1 MGLSRDVTMG
11 EDLTT
16 NCVVRG
22 NGAVDIVTGE
32 VASLRVTRV
41 TANSVTT
48 SYNVTCNTV
57 SGLVPF
63 ISLHFCSFSTRASC
77 NDSKRFHYIGEGPYL
92 GLLYL
97 LL

>member
-32 VASLRVTRV
+32 VASSRVTRDTV
-41 TANSVTT
+41 NSVTT
-48 SYNVTCNTV
+48 SYNLLQRNMQHSV
-57 SGLVPF
+57 VPCPINFTPLLF
-63 ISLHFCSFSTRASC
+63 I
-77 NDSKRFHYIGEGPYL
+77 FH
-92 GLLYL
+92 
-97 LL
+97 

>member
-32 VASLRVTRV
+32 VASSRVTRDTV
-41 TANSVTT
+41 NSVTT
-48 SYNVTCNTV
+48 SYDVTCNTV
-57 SGLVPF
+57 FFGCWALCHSFHSLLF
-63 ISLHFCSFSTRASC
+63 I
-77 NDSKRFHYIGEGPYL
+77 FH
-92 GLLYL
+92 
-97 LL
+97 

>member
-32 VASLRVTRV
+32 VASSRVTRDTV
-41 TANSVTT
+41 NSVTT
-48 SYNVTCNTV
+48 SYDVTCNTV
-57 SGLVPF
+57 FFGCWALCHSFHSTFV
-63 ISLHFCSFSTRASC
+63 HFPLELQAMVRKDLSITERSSTR
-77 NDSKRFHYIGEGPYL
+77 G
-92 GLLYL
+92 
-97 LL
+97 

>member
-32 VASLRVTRV
+32 VTSSRVTHV
-41 TANSVTT
+41 TVNSVTT
-48 SYNVTCNTV
+48 SYNLLQRNMQHSVGPCAIHFTP
-57 SGLVPF
+57 LLF
-63 ISLHFCSFSTRASC
+63 I
-77 NDSKRFHYIGEGPYL
+77 FH
-92 GLLYL
+92 
-97 LL
+97 

>member
-32 VASLRVTRV
+32 VASSRVTRDTV
-41 TANSVTT
+41 NSVTT
-48 SYNVTCNTV
+48 SYDATCNTAV
-57 SGLVPF
+57 SGVELCAIHFTPLLF
-63 ISLHFCSFSTRASC
+63 I
-77 NDSKRFHYIGEGPYL
+77 FH
-92 GLLYL
+92 
-97 LL
+97 

>member
-32 VASLRVTRV
+32 VTSSRVTRDTV
-41 TANSVTT
+41 NSLTT
-48 SYNVTCNTV
+48 SHIITCNTV
-57 SGLVPF
+57 SDLVCAIHFTPLLF
-63 ISLHFCSFSTRASC
+63 IFHC
-77 NDSKRFHYIGEGPYL
+77 DGSKIIHNHGEGPY
-92 GLLYL
+92 
-97 LL
+97 

>member
-32 VASLRVTRV
+32 VASSRVTRDTV
-41 TANSVTT
+41 NSDTT
-48 SYNVTCNTV
+48 SYIATCNTV

-63 ISLHFCSFSTRASC
+63 ILLHFCSFSDGSQ
-77 NDSKRFHYIGEGPYL
+77 RFLNHGEGQL
-92 GLLYL
+92 A
-97 LL
+97 

>member
-32 VASLRVTRV
+32 VASSRVTRDTV
-41 TANSVTT
+41 NSVTT
-48 SYNVTCNTV
+48 SYDVTCNTV
-57 SGLVPF
+57 C
-63 ISLHFCSFSTRASC
+63 SLCYSFQSTFVHFPLDVRAYGSQ
-77 NDSKRFHYIGEGPYL
+77 RFHNH
-92 GLLYL
+92 
-97 LL
+97 